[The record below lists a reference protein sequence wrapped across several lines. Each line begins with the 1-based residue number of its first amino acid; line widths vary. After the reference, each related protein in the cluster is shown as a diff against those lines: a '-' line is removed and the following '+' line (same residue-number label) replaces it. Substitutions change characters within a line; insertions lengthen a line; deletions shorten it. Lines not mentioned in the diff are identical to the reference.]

1 MADNTSCSQISL
13 ALRVWCAHLYEV
25 GCDAWSMT
33 RSLIGPLG
41 SSSFKPELILNR
53 IGAPVKYR
61 LRKLSITSKHKARCM
76 G

>member
-1 MADNTSCSQISL
+1 MREKIGHISD
-13 ALRVWCAHLYEV
+13 AFS
-25 GCDAWSMT
+25 AWSMT

-41 SSSFKPELILNR
+41 SSSFKPELILNGI

-61 LRKLSITSKHKARCM
+61 LRNLSITSKHEARCM